1 MRWLSAYKIRI
12 ACAAFVSTMF
22 LSACITLEQ
31 EPAPFVTYGGKQG
44 AGSVGV
50 HTVLE
55 GDTLYGVSQRY
66 QLPMRSIITVN
77 HLSPPYSLSVGFRMK
92 LPPPNDYKVKEGD
105 NLYKVSRIF
114 DVSMNQIARLNNL
127 REPYALQVGQT
138 LRIPSPGGQSAR
150 VQKVSVPSSGSAIK
164 PDKKTIKKASIP
176 RPKSIQKPPKL
187 SSNSGKFLRPV
198 EGRVISSYGPK
209 KGGLHND
216 GVNIQAPRGAP
227 VRTAENGVVVYVGD
241 DLKGYG
247 NLVLV
252 RHEKQI
258 MSAYA
263 HLDKTTVKRGQVLK
277 RGQTLGTVGS
287 SGQVDSPQLHF
298 EVRRGTKAINPDRYI

>member
-1 MRWLSAYKIRI
+1 MQWHKIYKLFAVCFVFISA
-12 ACAAFVSTMF
+12 AS
-22 LSACITLEQ
+22 LSACISVKQ
-31 EPAPFVTYGGKQG
+31 EPAPFVTYGAKQG
-44 AGSVGV
+44 AGSAGV

-66 QLPMRSIITVN
+66 KLPMRSIITVN
-77 HLSPPYSLSVGFRMK
+77 HLSPPYALSVGFRMK
-92 LPPPNDYKVKEGD
+92 LPPPNDYKVREGD
-105 NLYKVSRIF
+105 NLYKVSRFF

-127 REPYALQVGQT
+127 REPYALQVGQV
-138 LRIPSPGGQSAR
+138 LRIPSPGAQSASA
-150 VQKVSVPSSGSAIK
+150 QAVSRPPPSSTVRPAQK
-164 PDKKTIKKASIP
+164 AVRKASIA
-176 RPKSIQKPPKL
+176 RPKSVQKAPKL
-187 SSNSGKFLRPV
+187 SGNGKFLRPV

-216 GVNIQAPRGAP
+216 GVNIQAPRGTP

-263 HLDKTTVKRGQVLK
+263 HLDKITVSRGQVLK

-287 SGQVDSPQLHF
+287 TGQVDSPQLHF
-298 EVRRGTKAINPDRYI
+298 EVRKGTKAINPDRYI